1 MSKVD
6 SVGRVMEFLLMVQIQ
21 VEVTAEIVI
30 LIIPILTL
38 IAY

>member
-1 MSKVD
+1 M
-6 SVGRVMEFLLMVQIQ
+6 FQIQ